1 VPVRTSTSTSTST
14 AGRRKGGSEAQSE
27 DEFLARYD
35 VSKFPRP
42 SVAVDVALLSASGGA
57 LHTVLVRRNAHP
69 HKGRWALPGGFIGLD
84 ESLDAAAARVLARG
98 AGLDG
103 VFLEQLYTFGAPRR
117 DPRTRVISIAYYALL
132 DRARLDALP
141 ASDAVRIARLSVP
154 WEGESG
160 GPVEAVDGDGR
171 PLALA
176 FDHDDILGMAVK
188 RLRGKLD
195 YTPIGF
201 QLLPERFTLLDLQR
215 VHETVLGR
223 PVNKDSFRR
232 RMLATGLLDATGEA
246 QKDVD
251 HRPAE
256 LYRFVKRSAT

>member
-1 VPVRTSTSTSTST
+1 
-14 AGRRKGGSEAQSE
+14 
-27 DEFLARYD
+27 
-35 VSKFPRP
+35 
-42 SVAVDVALLSASGGA
+42 VAVDVALLSAGPGG
-57 LHTVLVRRNAHP
+57 LHTVLVRRTAHP
-69 HKGRWALPGGFIGLD
+69 HKGRWALPGGFIALD
-84 ESLDAAAARVLARG
+84 ESLDAAAARLLARG
-98 AGLDG
+98 TGLKG

-117 DPRTRVISIAYYALL
+117 DPRTRVIAVAYYALV
-132 DRARLDALP
+132 DRARFDALET
-141 ASDAVRIARLSVP
+141 SDAVRVARLQVP
-154 WEGESG
+154 WEGETG
-160 GPVEAVDGDGR
+160 GPVEAADAEGR

-201 QLLPERFTLLDLQR
+201 QLLPERFTLFDLQR

-223 PVNKDSFRR
+223 PLNKDSFRR
-232 RMLATGLLDATGEA
+232 RMLATGLLEATGEA